1 MYQLDAI
8 HRLTRIDRENGA
20 CVFAKDDLRQIF
32 NEDNESTLTASIQ
45 RLVRSGILARA
56 VNGVYVNS
64 LSHNKL
70 DITENIAKVMRR
82 GEYSYVSLES
92 ALSEYGVISQI
103 PMVLTVI
110 TTGRRGRYD
119 TPYGTIEFTHTKRNI
134 PDENDGTVDVG
145 RPFIEACYIGDIPS
159 GLFMRTLAVAIGD
172 TEFRSLEV

>member
-92 ALSEYGVISQI
+92 ALSEYGVMSQI
-103 PMVLTVI
+103 PMVLTVM

-119 TPYGTIEFTHTKRNI
+119 TPYGTIEFTHTKRHLR
-134 PDENDGTVDVG
+134 DENDGTVDVG
-145 RPFIEACYIGDIPS
+145 RPLRLATKEVAYRDLKNTRRNLHLVDKEA
-159 GLFMRTLAVAIGD
+159 L
-172 TEFRSLEV
+172 LEDG